1 MKVTPFGKHLRKLRI
16 DKGVILRELAEALG
30 VSTSFLSAMEL
41 GKKAISQNMLDKIS
55 TYFELDNEER
65 GELFQLAEVSK
76 PQEKIDLKGNSQL
89 ERELVLAFA
98 RKYREKTPEQ
108 QAKLRKILEEG

>member
-16 DKGVILRELAEALG
+16 DESVILKDLAVELE
-30 VSTSFLSAMEL
+30 VSTSFLSATEL
-41 GKKAISQNMLDKIS
+41 GKKAVSQSLLEKIAS
-55 TYFELDNEER
+55 YFKLNLEEKAY
-65 GELFQLAEVSK
+65 LAELAELSK
-76 PQEKIDLKGNSQL
+76 PQEKIDLKGNTEQ

-108 QAKLRKILEEG
+108 QARLRKILEES